1 MKLKCEV
8 IVELTLERCPA
19 GYTEE
24 EKREIARRHLLPK
37 QMEENGI
44 SARDLHLSNTALTG
58 IIQQYTQ
65 EAGLRQLEREI
76 GTICRKVA
84 RRLAEGHKGAI
95 RVSTKNLHEFLG
107 APKII
112 PEEI

>member
-1 MKLKCEV
+1 MTTANILDTVQSALRDRME
-8 IVELTLERCPA
+8 IIRLA

-24 EKREIARRHLLPK
+24 EKSEIARRHLLPK

-44 SARDLHLSNTALTG
+44 SARDVRISNTALRA

-65 EAGLRQLEREI
+65 EAGLRQLEREV

-84 RRLAEGHKGAI
+84 RRMAEGQKGAV
-95 RVSTKNLHEFLG
+95 RG
-107 APKII
+107 
-112 PEEI
+112 